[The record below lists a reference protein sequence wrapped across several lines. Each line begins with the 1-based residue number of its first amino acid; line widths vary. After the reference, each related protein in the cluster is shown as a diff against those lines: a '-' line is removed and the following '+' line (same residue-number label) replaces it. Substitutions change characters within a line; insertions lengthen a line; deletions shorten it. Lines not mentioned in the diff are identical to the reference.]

1 MMKVQGVGL
10 PFNVSCSSCSNL
22 VPTNFIWTIDQQETK
37 VFVDNAI
44 GNMIPYLDEK
54 DSKNR
59 FGWVC
64 ESRAIVPHLVDALIN
79 NTENIVKYYDAIFTC
94 DKELIKLHDKFKFCP
109 TGSNLAWVPKEGVVY
124 RRGIPWFGS

>member
-1 MMKVQGVGL
+1 MMQVQGVGL
-10 PFNVSCSSCSNL
+10 PFDVNHSSCSNL
-22 VPTNFIWTIDQQETK
+22 VPTNFRWSIDQQETK

-64 ESRAIVPHLVDALIN
+64 ESRAIVPQLVDALIN
-79 NTENIVKYYDAIFTC
+79 NTENIVKYYQLLLHNTQPLKNDSNNNHDC
-94 DKELIKLHDKFKFCP
+94 KLQ
-109 TGSNLAWVPKEGVVY
+109 
-124 RRGIPWFGS
+124 